1 MACIEHDR
9 ATRLLAA
16 QTGTSVRLLDRDD
29 LAVLGAVL
37 ISLAAAERALT
48 PNSAW
53 AALNYPEPPA
63 DQRVRTPGPPGR
75 NSSDPRRTKYHATQ
89 FSRPNAR
96 TGCKTTTKCL
106 RAERTTRQDQTTGF
120 AAMSAFDLGFFLA

>member
-63 DQRVRTPGPPGR
+63 D
-75 NSSDPRRTKYHATQ
+75 
-89 FSRPNAR
+89 
-96 TGCKTTTKCL
+96 
-106 RAERTTRQDQTTGF
+106 
-120 AAMSAFDLGFFLA
+120 